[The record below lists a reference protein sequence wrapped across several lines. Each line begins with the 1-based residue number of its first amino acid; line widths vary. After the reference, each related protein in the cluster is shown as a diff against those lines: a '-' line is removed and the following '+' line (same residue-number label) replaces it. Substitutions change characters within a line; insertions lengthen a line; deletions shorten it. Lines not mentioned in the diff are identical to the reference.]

1 MMFFH
6 FVRSWTQTVQFLIF
20 SWRTSCIIL
29 YGHYAVC
36 TIRCTFR
43 CCSRLNVLLY
53 TSQGYKFPQY
63 VHADVPSRYFYHWIF
78 YCTHCSN
85 LDASQYILVDVSS
98 GYLHCWMFYCTHHSN
113 MDAPHYVHTEVFQTT
128 CAPEHF
134 IAHITEI
141 WTFHS
146 MYTQMYIHAT
156 SITVCCEVRMEL
168 ISVITSLAVNIT
180 SMKNAYCHVYSC
192 DTPDDGQ
199 LIGPKHVEFFIKINL
214 RNSASCWHLLY
225 EYITMHGPLNVKIE
239 LKYYR

>member
-1 MMFFH
+1 
-6 FVRSWTQTVQFLIF
+6 
-20 SWRTSCIIL
+20 
-29 YGHYAVC
+29 
-36 TIRCTFR
+36 
-43 CCSRLNVLLY
+43 
-53 TSQGYKFPQY
+53 
-63 VHADVPSRYFYHWIF
+63 
-78 YCTHCSN
+78 
-85 LDASQYILVDVSS
+85 
-98 GYLHCWMFYCTHHSN
+98 
-113 MDAPHYVHTEVFQTT
+113 
-128 CAPEHF
+128 
-134 IAHITEI
+134 
-141 WTFHS
+141 